1 MAGSQE
7 MVNSLRRYVANELK
21 AVDDT
26 KASIE
31 QAERQLNLL
40 RAEARIY
47 PCTDKDITDCKELLK
62 THHDFKSVMVALN
75 ENPATKDDEDYKIG
89 IKNAYHIISL
99 NKQIEP
105 LENHLQSL
113 YKTLTE
119 AEANYKKKRDEG
131 VLFVRQS
138 FGLST

>member
-1 MAGSQE
+1 MAGSVE
-7 MVNSLRRYVANELK
+7 MVKELNQYVANELK

-31 QAERQLNLL
+31 QAEKQLNLL

-47 PCTDKDITDCKELLK
+47 PCTDKNITDCKELLK
-62 THHDFKSVMVALN
+62 IHQEFKSVMVALN

-105 LENHLQSL
+105 LDNNLQTL
-113 YKTLTE
+113 YKTLPE
-119 AEANYKKKRDEG
+119 AEANYKKKLSEG
-131 VLFVRQS
+131 VSYVRQL
-138 FGLST
+138 FGLE

>member
-1 MAGSQE
+1 MAGSHE
-7 MVNSLRRYVANELK
+7 MAKALNQYVENELK
-21 AVDDT
+21 AVDNT

-31 QAERQLNLL
+31 QTERQLDLL

-47 PCTDKDITDCKELLK
+47 PCTDKIITECKELLK
-62 THHDFKSVMVALN
+62 INQDFKSVMVALN

-105 LENHLQSL
+105 LENYLQTL

-119 AEANYKKKRDEG
+119 AEANYKKKLAEG
-131 VLFVRQS
+131 VPYVRQL
-138 FGLST
+138 FGLSI